1 MSDDEAAAKLT
12 RDAAAPAVR
21 DPWLVPFRTGRR
33 LKAWNK
39 NVVALGLAAGFIEPL
54 ESTSIH
60 LIQRGMIRLMQMFP
74 LAGIKQSDVDEF
86 NHQTRLDITSIRDFI
101 ILHYCVTNRNDTPFW
116 RFCRNMEIP
125 DSLAHRIKLFKETG
139 RVFRANSELFAENSW
154 IQVML
159 GQGLVPEQ
167 HHPIVDVMDDEELER
182 FMAQIKS
189 NVEMTVAKLPNHEA
203 YVQQYCKAMD

>member
-1 MSDDEAAAKLT
+1 M
-12 RDAAAPAVR
+12 
-21 DPWLVPFRTGRR
+21 R
-33 LKAWNK
+33 LKHWK
-39 NVVALGLAAGFIEPL
+39 NNCVGIGLASGFIEPL